1 VNKDT
6 LRQIVNAVTFIVTV
20 IVNGLA
26 TSLPLNGQTTGQIS
40 DRFPVYFTPAGYVF
54 GIWGVIYL
62 LLLGFTVYQALPS
75 QRENPRLRRLGY
87 LPALTGILNSVWIF
101 LWHYNQFPLSLPV
114 MAGIL
119 ATLIASYLR
128 LDIGRPAGS
137 TAAKWLVNLP
147 FSVYLGW
154 ITVATV
160 ANATVLLYY
169 LGWNGFGIG
178 PEVWAVAIL
187 LTGAAIA
194 SAVILSRVDVAY
206 ALVIIWA
213 YVGIV
218 VKQSGTPIVAAFAVV
233 GAVTVALLMIFA
245 RLRRSQPVSNRPAG
259 AA

>member
-1 VNKDT
+1 MNKDNF
-6 LRQIVNAVTFIVTV
+6 RQAVNIASFIATI

-26 TSLPLNGQTTGQIS
+26 TLLPLNGQTTAQIS
-40 DRFPVYFTPAGYVF
+40 GRFPVYFTPAGYVF
-54 GIWGVIYL
+54 SIWGVIYT
-62 LLLGFTVYQALPS
+62 LLLGFTVYQALPA

-87 LPALTGILNSVWIF
+87 LPAIAGVLNSIWLF
-101 LWHYNQFPLSLPV
+101 LWHYNQFPLTLLV
-114 MAGIL
+114 MVGLL
-119 ATLIASYLR
+119 ATLIAIYLR
-128 LDIGRPAGS
+128 LDIGRPVGS
-137 TAAKWLVNLP
+137 SAEKWLVNLP

-160 ANATVLLYY
+160 ANATILLYD
-169 LGWNGFGIG
+169 LGWDGFGIS

-213 YVGIV
+213 YIGIA
-218 VKQSGTPIVAAFAVV
+218 VKQSGTPIVAAFAVA
-233 GAVTVALLMIFA
+233 GAAAVALLIAFK
-245 RLRRSQPVSNRPAG
+245 RLRRSLQS